1 MSNPLQPHR
10 FQQTRL
16 PCPTPIPGA
25 CSNYVHRVSEAIQS
39 SHPPSSPSPFNF
51 NIFHESVP
59 RIRWPKYRTFS
70 FSVSPSNEYSGLI
83 WISFRIDWFDLLA
96 VQETLR
102 HHNSKAS
109 VFQCSAFFIVQLSY
123 PYMTTEKTIALTRW
137 TFAGKVMSLLFN
149 MLSMLVIAF
158 LARSKHLLIL

>member
-25 CSNYVHRVSEAIQS
+25 CSNYVHRVSEAIQP

-83 WISFRIDWFDLLA
+83 WISFRIDWFDLA
-96 VQETLR
+96 VQGSL
-102 HHNSKAS
+102 NSLLQHYNAKAS
-109 VFQCSAFFIVQLSY
+109 ILLCSAVFTVQLSHR
-123 PYMTTEKTIALTRW
+123 YMTTGKTIALTRR
-137 TFAGKVMSLLFN
+137 TFIEKSNVS
-149 MLSMLVIAF
+149 AF
-158 LARSKHLLIL
+158 